1 MLTVRRSPERP
12 GQDAVRHTPART
24 RTDDLGFDLACPG
37 VFERFDD
44 DARFA
49 VDRAYEEAEAFRHDQ
64 VGTEH
69 LLLGLLSLG
78 YGEAAEALISCGATL
93 EGCRAKVVEAAANK
107 RNPAGGRELTLT
119 DRAARALER
128 ATRLSLRQ
136 RSPYVNPE
144 HVLLSVLDVEGTAGQ
159 VLRGLFVDIGRVRA
173 AVIADGKSESAPT
186 SYGPSAAIT
195 GPAPAAFPHTVWDG
209 TTPRCPKCEQD
220 LDSTL
225 AHKAVASRGDDGLMV
240 RWLLAYCSS
249 CGTAVG
255 GYRLAE

>member
-1 MLTVRRSPERP
+1 MLGVPPSLP
-12 GQDAVRHTPART
+12 V
-24 RTDDLGFDLACPG
+24 

-44 DARFA
+44 PARFA
-49 VDRAYEEAEAFRHDQ
+49 VERAYEEAKAFRHDQ

-69 LLLGLLSLG
+69 LLLGLVSDDHDH
-78 YGEAAEALISCGATL
+78 AAQALIRCGATL

-107 RNPAGGRELTLT
+107 RRPSQGELTLT

-136 RSPYVNPE
+136 RSDYVNTD

-159 VLRGLFVDIGRVRA
+159 VLRGLFVDLSRLRA
-173 AVIADGKSESAPT
+173 TVNAPGMVAGGKVDSPLAGHES
-186 SYGPSAAIT
+186 I
-195 GPAPAAFPHTVWDG
+195 GPASAGV
-209 TTPRCPKCEQD
+209 TPRCPKCE
-220 LDSTL
+220 LELGSTL
-225 AHKAVASRGDDGLMV
+225 AHKAVTSRGDDGLVV

-249 CGTAVG
+249 CGTALG